1 LKHKKIYIPGNTG
14 LVGSA
19 IVDEFVSQGY
29 SNLLFSPY
37 PEYDLTQQNVVEEF
51 FIKHRPDFV
60 IIAAAIVGG
69 IKANSDFPY
78 KFIYDN
84 LMIEANLIN
93 ASIKHEVKKL
103 IFLGSSCIYPK
114 EVLQPMKEEYL
125 LSGYLEPTNEPY
137 AIAKIA
143 GIKLCQSANRQ
154 FNTNYISLMPSNLY
168 GNRDNFDFNSS
179 HVLPAM
185 IRKFHE
191 ALPDKDVIL
200 WGTGSP
206 MREFLHVTDLAKA
219 VRFISESDTN
229 AELINVGTGKDISIE
244 NLALLMKKVIGHSG
258 RIVWDDTKPDGTM
271 RKLLDTSR
279 INTLGWTPSVEL
291 ENGIRTTYQW
301 FLDNVHNI
309 RETTYE

>member
-1 LKHKKIYIPGNTG
+1 MKNNRIYISGNTG

-19 IVDEFVSQGY
+19 IVDEFISQGY
-29 SNLLFSPY
+29 NNLIFSPY
-37 PEYDLTQQNVVEEF
+37 PEYDLTNQNTAEDF
-51 FIKHRPDFV
+51 LNKHKPDFV
-60 IIAAAIVGG
+60 IIASAIVGG

-84 LMIEANLIN
+84 IMIEANLIN
-93 ASIKHEVKKL
+93 AALKNGVKKM

-114 EVLQPMKEEYL
+114 EAQQPMKEEYL
-125 LSGYLEPTNEPY
+125 LTGYLEPTNEPY

-154 FNTNYISLMPSNLY
+154 FGTKFVSLMPTNLY
-168 GNRDNFDFNSS
+168 GPRDNFDLNSS

-191 ALPDKDVIL
+191 ALPDKDVVL

-229 AELINVGTGKDISIE
+229 VDLINVGTGKDISIKD
-244 NLALLMKKVIGHSG
+244 LALLMQKVIGHTG
-258 RIVWDDTKPDGTM
+258 KIVWDDTKPDGTK
-271 RKLLDTSR
+271 RKLLDVSR
-279 INTLGWTPSVEL
+279 IKSLGWAPSVEF
-291 ENGIRTTYQW
+291 EDGIKSTYQW
-301 FLDNVHNI
+301 FLENVHNI
-309 RETTYE
+309 RETSYE